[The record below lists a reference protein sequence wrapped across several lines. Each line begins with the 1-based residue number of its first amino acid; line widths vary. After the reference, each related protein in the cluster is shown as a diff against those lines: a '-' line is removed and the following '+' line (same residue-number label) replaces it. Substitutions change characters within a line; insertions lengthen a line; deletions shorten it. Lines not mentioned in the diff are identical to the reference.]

1 MRVSA
6 NLQRRAFLH
15 AAVATLALPA
25 LVRGAAPGALERVG
39 GDPAPKLALN
49 DTSGGIRDIASYR
62 GSVVLVNFW
71 ATWCEPCRYEMASI
85 QRLRDKLAGKPFGV
99 LMVNVDEP
107 DARVRRFVA
116 DTKLD
121 LPVVMDPGKSVTRGW
136 SVRVLPTTFL
146 VGPDGRLRYR
156 LIGDMDWSADRVVRT
171 ITDLLPNTYK
181 RGDCRVKLLF
191 ATRRGAHRRVVG
203 FTVRSSPQGR
213 ASSSR
218 PPSATGAARRAR

>member
-25 LVRGAAPGALERVG
+25 LARGAVPGALERVG

-49 DTSGGIRDIASYR
+49 DTSGAVRDIASYR

-71 ATWCEPCRYEMASI
+71 ATWCEPCRYEMSSI
-85 QRLRDKLAGKPFGV
+85 QRLRDKLTGKPFDV

-171 ITDLLPNTYK
+171 ITDLLPQ
-181 RGDCRVKLLF
+181 
-191 ATRRGAHRRVVG
+191 
-203 FTVRSSPQGR
+203 S
-213 ASSSR
+213 
-218 PPSATGAARRAR
+218 